1 MGNESW
7 LNEKIPLTED
17 HLTSGGVRIVAWIQK
32 KSKKSQQK
40 NIYMYNFVIVVVV
53 SVVVVIFVVV
63 VLILILLFILS
74 IWLTA

>member
-40 NIYMYNFVIVVVV
+40 KHIYV
-53 SVVVVIFVVV
+53 
-63 VLILILLFILS
+63 
-74 IWLTA
+74 